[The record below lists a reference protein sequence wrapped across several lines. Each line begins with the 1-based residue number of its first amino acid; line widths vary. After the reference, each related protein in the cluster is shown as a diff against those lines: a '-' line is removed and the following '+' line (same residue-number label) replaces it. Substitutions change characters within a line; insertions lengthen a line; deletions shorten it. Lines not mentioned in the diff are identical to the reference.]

1 MLLRKLQQLRSG
13 TDHARCS
20 TTMHGMAPLR
30 AATSRVFRDTAIR
43 RSELLP
49 LERSSGMRVMR
60 GAVLSLT
67 HARALQ
73 PDAQELCCCPASRR
87 KCAPWQGLP

>member
-1 MLLRKLQQLRSG
+1 M
-13 TDHARCS
+13 T
-20 TTMHGMAPLR
+20 PLR
-30 AATSRVFRDTAIR
+30 LSTRLASRDTAIR

-60 GAVLSLT
+60 GAVLSLA

-87 KCAPWQGLP
+87 KCAPWQSLP